1 MANEALKAA
10 SARAGLTGR
19 EIDQINGLSKMLD
32 QHRRLSGMPQQIAQQ
47 EFSKLPQEQQNAHIA
62 MFGNEDTTTE
72 KKRGWLGTAF
82 HYITEGLKNTVAVPF
97 RVATEASDFMTRLYR
112 TGAIASTQNIDLAKA
127 FEIANDKGDKV
138 FIPGRIEKAKAK
150 FGQDMIAV
158 AVKVA
163 QGIPNDQIQAEGTEA
178 EKQILAKY
186 YSDRTKPDG
195 LMQDALD
202 AVQAAKYSPGR
213 QLANLLLPEG
223 MEGSGFLYKGISGIA
238 DAAYRIFT
246 DPTLVLGKAKKAYDA
261 GDWLLFNIVGKEKGT
276 YGRALNQIA
285 LNPQNVDRYF
295 SDPRAVNLWNEYGQN
310 LKKLE
315 QARLANNPYAGA
327 EARMALKRIAPE
339 YGDQSINQLLNAGV
353 RDAATARN
361 FLQNHVD
368 ARNILRGVAARK
380 SPLLPILDAPRRARI
395 AALTTGDKVIDIS
408 KASREITTALYG
420 PGAGYQDIA
429 TGIGTQAEQIA
440 YLERDLGKIRKS
452 NGAWRFS
459 SEELQ
464 GRLDRFARKFNLIP
478 NFKDRSF
485 NVMGP
490 NATKEVYRLSA
501 LGISRYHA
509 NVIAEVFDA
518 ADEGKRMQ
526 IFETLWNTVANV
538 RNVDK
543 TEFGSAYMAQQ
554 AGQGLVREY
563 APDMVIDGKNMGNPA
578 YIESLG
584 KKVALTDADLSTNV
598 AIPSLQDLDAYTARV
613 GLYKYLIGGSLKRPI
628 RRITDYWVFGTLA
641 GPRTVVRNASE
652 DAIMHLAI
660 GESPFGLTK
669 SRMLNTKFNQIREG
683 MLKLSR
689 EEVAAA
695 KEIKDLETQIAGV
708 TDDVTKSALSMT
720 LKERKT
726 AFKELEGRKL
736 NWSESKLGFINK
748 VVRRSQTE
756 RYRKE
761 LAVAIA
767 QGADPVEAS
776 RRVMA
781 GAIND
786 TKLGKYLTK
795 DELKYHDMLSQYGPL
810 EDYVD
815 DVVQGGTSYGQN
827 ADYIVATKRDV
838 TEYGDVAELKID
850 GKRYAQA
857 TGANNYGQFDP
868 VVSDANRVSWMMQ
881 IGRLA
886 NSPLDR
892 IAVANLSNAGDDKAI
907 DAVLTAIKGLTTQ
920 QRGRFQLNGEI
931 SDQEWASKI
940 VQRAK
945 TYFVKRDGKTLNED
959 LLNKVRFTS
968 EDGTTKV
975 TSEFLRLEDIPGIG
989 NPELAP
995 QWISGRV
1002 LIPVSGTDNIGASIM
1017 DKTYNYMAEAN
1028 GRFTRQNVV
1037 RYEAVRVLKEMD
1049 ESGWTKRAQDLVM
1062 QGKTAEEA
1070 KEAWEYFQTKIVETA
1085 LDTAAER
1092 TLAYV
1097 DNPALRSQLAFT
1109 SRNLARFFR
1118 ATEDFYRRVY
1128 RAARYNPE
1136 SISRLALT
1144 YEGIT
1149 HSGWVQQDD
1158 KGEDYFFYPGLNP
1171 VYQTMSRVF
1180 DRFGI
1185 KNAFQ
1190 IPMPVEFG
1198 AKLKMITP
1206 SMNPDSLF
1214 PTFAGPIAALPMKA
1228 VFALFPNLQKLE
1240 TALLGQYGEDQPL
1253 INAVLPAHVQRALAT
1268 LSRDERNSQY
1278 ASAFRKA
1285 ATYAEAAGYAPKPT
1299 IDPVTGQELPP
1310 SEADLQNYREVLE
1323 SSTITVLALRFIT
1336 GFFLPA
1342 PSSVTLKDDMA
1353 KWARDNGRVNMKQV
1367 FNNLIQQY
1375 NGNVDRAAQE
1385 WIRLY
1390 PKEIPYMISESEAR
1404 TVASVRAV
1412 DSAANWIEQ
1421 NKETLNQYPQGAAFL
1436 IPQDGE
1442 FDFDAYRI
1450 LSKSGLRQSK
1460 TLSDFMLELQ
1470 TSKDIKQYYAYKDQ
1484 YDNQL
1489 MATPTTD
1496 GKRMLRE
1503 QWSQWSEQFFGAR
1516 PLVKQQF
1523 IRQTERKFEK
1533 MRALDDL
1540 TNMVN
1545 DPSVTTQPKTKAVL
1559 KQMVDLYNEYERK
1572 KGTFAGNSET
1582 NQNMRDLLR
1591 MQIKDRLE
1599 KIAAT
1604 NRNAQSA
1611 YDILFSSLIG
1621 D

>member
-1 MANEALKAA
+1 MARESLKAA
-10 SARAGLTGR
+10 SAQAGLSGR

-32 QHRRLSGMPQQIAQQ
+32 QHRRLSGMPQQIAQE
-47 EFSKLPQEQQNAHIA
+47 EFAKLPQEQQNAHLA
-62 MFGNEDTTTE
+62 MFGDEDPVAE

-82 HYITEGLKNTVAVPF
+82 HYLTQGLKNTVAVPF
-97 RVATEASDFMTRLYR
+97 RVATEASDAMTRLYR
-112 TGAIASTQNIDLAKA
+112 TGAIAVTQNVDLAKA
-127 FEIANDKGDKV
+127 FEISNDKGDKV
-138 FIPGRIEKAKAK
+138 FNPGRIEKAKAK
-150 FGQDMIAV
+150 FGQDIIAV
-158 AVKVA
+158 AVKAA
-163 QGIPNDQIQAEGTEA
+163 QGVPLDQIQAEGTEA
-178 EKQILAKY
+178 EKQILSKY
-186 YSDRTKPDG
+186 YSDPKNPDG

-223 MEGSGFLYKGISGIA
+223 MEGSGFLYKGISGVA

-261 GDWLLFNIVGKEKGT
+261 GDWILFNAIGKEKGS

-285 LNPQNVDRYF
+285 LSPQNVDRYF
-295 SDPRAVNLWNEYGQN
+295 SDPRAVNLWNQYGEG

-315 QARLANNPYAGA
+315 QARIGNNPFAGA
-327 EARMALKRIAPE
+327 DARAALKRLAPE
-339 YGDQSINQLLNAGV
+339 YGDQTINQLLTAGV

-380 SPLLPILDAPRRARI
+380 SPLLPILDAPRKARI
-395 AALTTGDKVIDIS
+395 AALTTGDKVININ
-408 KASREITTALYG
+408 KASREIVDTLYG
-420 PGAGYQDIA
+420 SGAGYEDIA
-429 TGIGTQAEQIA
+429 TGIGTKAEDIA
-440 YLERDLGKIRKS
+440 YLERNLGKVRKS

-459 SEELQ
+459 TTELQ
-464 GRLDRFARKFNLIP
+464 GRLDRFSRKFNLIP
-478 NFKDRSF
+478 NFKNRYFD
-485 NVMGP
+485 VMNP
-490 NATKEVYRLSA
+490 DAPKEIYRLSA

-509 NVIAEVFDA
+509 SVITEVFNA
-518 ADEGKRMQ
+518 SDEGTRRKM
-526 IFETLWNTVANV
+526 FETLWNTVANV

-543 TEFGSAYMAQQ
+543 TEFGSTYIAQQ
-554 AGQGLVREY
+554 TGQGLNREY
-563 APDMVIDGKNMGNPA
+563 APDLVIDGKNMGNPS

-584 KKVALTDADLSTNV
+584 KKVGLTDADLSTGV
-598 AIPSLQDLDAYTARV
+598 AVPSLQDLDTNTARV

-628 RRITDYWVFGTLA
+628 QRITDYWVFGTLV

-652 DAIMHLAI
+652 DAIAHLAI

-669 SRMLNTKFNQIREG
+669 ARLLNTKFNQIREG
-683 MLKLSR
+683 MQKLSQA
-689 EEVAAA
+689 EVIAA
-695 KEIKDLETQIAGV
+695 KEIKDLESQIVSA
-708 TDDVTKSALSMT
+708 TDDATKSALSMT
-720 LKERKT
+720 LKEKNA
-726 AFKELEGRKL
+726 AFKELEGKKV

-748 VVRRSQTE
+748 VVRRNQTE

-761 LAVAIA
+761 LALAIA
-767 QGADPVEAS
+767 EGKDPVDAA

-781 GAIND
+781 SAVND
-786 TKLGKYLTK
+786 TKLGKSIAQEDY
-795 DELKYHDMLSQYGPL
+795 KYFDMLAKYGPL
-810 EDYVD
+810 EDYMD
-815 DVVQGGTSYGQN
+815 DVVQGSTSYAQN
-827 ADYIVATKRDV
+827 ADYIVATKRDIA
-838 TEYGDVAELKID
+838 EYGDVAELKID

-857 TGANNYGQFDP
+857 TGVNNYGQFDP
-868 VVSDANRVSWMMQ
+868 VVSDSNRVSWMMQ

-886 NSPLDR
+886 NSPLDK
-892 IAVANLSNAGDDKAI
+892 IAIANLDKAGDDKAI
-907 DAVLTAIKGLTTQ
+907 DAVVEALKKLTSQ
-920 QRGRFQLNGEI
+920 QRSRFELNGEI

-959 LLNKVRFTS
+959 LLSKVRFTTD
-968 EDGTTKV
+968 DGTVKV
-975 TSEFLRLEDIPGIG
+975 TSDFLRLEDIPGMG

-995 QWISGRV
+995 QWISGKV
-1002 LIPVSGTDNIGASIM
+1002 LIPMSGSDNIGASIM
-1017 DKTYNYMAEAN
+1017 DKSYNYMAEAN

-1037 RYEAVRVLKEMD
+1037 TYEASRVLKEMD
-1049 ESGWTKRAQDLVM
+1049 ETGFSKRAQDFVM
-1062 QGKTAEEA
+1062 QGKSADEA
-1070 KEAWEYFQTKIVETA
+1070 AAAWEYTQSRLVELALETA
-1085 LDTAAER
+1085 RER

-1097 DNPALRSQLAFT
+1097 DNPAMRSQLAFT

-1128 RAARYNPE
+1128 RTVRYNPE
-1136 SISRLALT
+1136 AISRLALT

-1190 IPMPVEFG
+1190 IPMPVEFA

-1214 PTFAGPIAALPMKA
+1214 PTFAGPVAALPMKA
-1228 VFALFPNLQKLE
+1228 VFALFPGLQKLE
-1240 TALLGQYGEDQPL
+1240 TAILGQYGEDQPL

-1268 LSRDERNSQY
+1268 LSRDERSSQY

-1299 IDPVTGQELPP
+1299 KDPVTGAELPP
-1310 SEADLQNYREVLE
+1310 SEADLQNYRESLE
-1323 SSTITVLALRFIT
+1323 SSTITVLALRFVT

-1342 PSSVTLKDDMA
+1342 PSTITLKDNMA
-1353 KWARDNGRVNMKQV
+1353 EWARDNGRVNMKQV
-1367 FNNLIQQY
+1367 FNNLVQQY
-1375 NGNVDRAAQE
+1375 GDIDKAAEE

-1412 DSAANWIEQ
+1412 DSAANWIDQ
-1421 NKETLNQYPQGAAFL
+1421 NGKTLKDYPQGAAFL
-1436 IPQDGE
+1436 IPQEGD

-1484 YDNQL
+1484 YDAQL
-1489 MATPTTD
+1489 IATPTVE
-1496 GKRMLRE
+1496 GKRMLR
-1503 QWSQWSEQFFGAR
+1503 QQWSEWSDQFFGAR

-1523 IRQTERKFEK
+1523 VRQTERKFEK
-1533 MRALDDL
+1533 MRALEDL
-1540 TNMVN
+1540 TEMVN
-1545 DPSVTTQPKTKAVL
+1545 DPGVTTQPKTKAIL
-1559 KQMVDLYNEYERK
+1559 KQMVDLYNDYDRK
-1572 KGTFAGNSET
+1572 KNTFVGNSET
-1582 NQNMRDLLR
+1582 QQNMRDLLR
-1591 MQIKDRLE
+1591 MQVKEQLE
-1599 KIAAT
+1599 KIAGT